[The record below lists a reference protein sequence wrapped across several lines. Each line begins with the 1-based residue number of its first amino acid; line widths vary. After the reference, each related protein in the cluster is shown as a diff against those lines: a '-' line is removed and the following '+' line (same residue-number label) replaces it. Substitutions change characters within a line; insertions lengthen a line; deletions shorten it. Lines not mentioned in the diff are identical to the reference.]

1 MLETT
6 ETQRVLQEFVNY
18 VVRESKK
25 RAPKASGDLKRS
37 IKAGKVKETS
47 NAIEVSISAEDYLP
61 YIDKGVSGT
70 ERKFN
75 TPFSYKNKKPPVRF
89 LQTWL
94 KQKTGVFRAR
104 NRKSVAF
111 AIQNNIFKYGIKPT
125 KFFTTPFENAFKQLP
140 EDVIEA
146 YGLDVENFLELTLKD
161 NR

>member
-1 MLETT
+1 MLELNET
-6 ETQRVLQEFVNY
+6 ERVLQEFVNY

-25 RAPKASGDLKRS
+25 RAPKASGGLRKS
-37 IKAGKVKETS
+37 IKAGKVKETA

-61 YIDKGVSGT
+61 FIDQGVSGT
-70 ERKFN
+70 QRKFN

-104 NRKSVAF
+104 DRKQAAF
-111 AIQNNIFKYGIKPT
+111 AIQNSIFKYGIKPT

-140 EDVIEA
+140 EDVVEA

>member
-1 MLETT
+1 MLDLNET
-6 ETQRVLQEFVNY
+6 ERVLQEFVNY

-25 RAPKASGDLKRS
+25 KAPRASGDLAKS
-37 IKAGKVKETS
+37 IKAGKVKES
-47 NAIEVSISAEDYLP
+47 ANSIEVAIYAEDYLP
-61 YIDKGVSGT
+61 FIDQGVSGT

-75 TPFSYKNKKPPVRF
+75 TPFSYKTKKPPVRF

-104 NRKSVAF
+104 DRRSIAF
-111 AIQNNIFKYGIKPT
+111 AIQNSIFKYGIKPT

>member
-6 ETQRVLQEFVNY
+6 ETERVLQEFVNY

-25 RAPKASGDLKRS
+25 RVPKASGDLKKS
-37 IKAGKVKETS
+37 IKAGKVKES
-47 NAIEVSISAEDYLP
+47 ANSIQVSISAKDYLP
-61 YIDKGVSGT
+61 FIDQGVSGT

-94 KQKTGVFRAR
+94 KRKTGKFLAR
-104 NRKSVAF
+104 DRKSAAF
-111 AIQNNIFKYGIKPT
+111 AIQNSIFKYGIKPT

-140 EDVIEA
+140 EDIVEA

>member
-6 ETQRVLQEFVNY
+6 ETERVLQEFVNY

-25 RAPKASGDLKRS
+25 KVPKASGDLKKS
-37 IKAGKVKETS
+37 IKSGRVKES
-47 NAIEVSISAEDYLP
+47 PNSIEVSILAEDYLP
-61 YIDKGVSGT
+61 FIDQDVSGT

-75 TPFSYKNKKPPVRF
+75 TPFSYKTKKPPVRF

-94 KQKTGVFRAR
+94 KQKTGKFLAR
-104 NRKSVAF
+104 DRKSAAF
-111 AIQNNIFKYGIKPT
+111 AIQNSIFKYGIKPT

-140 EDVIEA
+140 EDVVEA